1 MSFSLVL
8 LAGMT
13 AVAGYTWFPIR
24 SMIDGAA
31 AETRA
36 YVIPATGTDPLDGT
50 WPTRVAVAVG
60 NAAIDA
66 DTIEAPQPLTP
77 IELRVADGYE
87 RAHRASGYAW
97 AFGLA
102 LGVIFYFRSF
112 ALTDALARRPVIKQ
126 IRAWL
131 ARRMYFDDLYDFV
144 IVGVVRIAS
153 SLVSAVDRFL
163 IDPALD
169 ALARIFAWAG
179 QRVAR
184 ADDAIVDGAVR
195 QTVALVSQS
204 GHAINLTQTGR
215 LRTYVAAAV
224 VAIILTGA
232 VVVTTIVLA
241 G

>member
-1 MSFSLVL
+1 
-8 LAGMT
+8 
-13 AVAGYTWFPIR
+13 
-24 SMIDGAA
+24 
-31 AETRA
+31 
-36 YVIPATGTDPLDGT
+36 
-50 WPTRVAVAVG
+50 
-60 NAAIDA
+60 
-66 DTIEAPQPLTP
+66 
-77 IELRVADGYE
+77 
-87 RAHRASGYAW
+87 
-97 AFGLA
+97 
-102 LGVIFYFRSF
+102 
-112 ALTDALARRPVIKQ
+112 LTDALARRPVIKQ

-144 IVGVVRIAS
+144 IVGVVRMAS
-153 SLVSAVDRFL
+153 SLISAVDRFL

-169 ALARIFAWAG
+169 ALARVVAWAG